1 MTSQTPHSL
10 YRVADELDQQ
20 IAPNYEYGNYDVN
33 CLYEIFN
40 ENAKYF
46 RATVA
51 GQGVRINDFLSNPQ
65 TIRLHLAGVKNYQS
79 FPLLP
84 LPAAQPLPARDLGQ
98 TMHSRRSLPQFGAG
112 ISQQELA
119 DLLGNAL
126 ACNATMVPEYAKD
139 ALLHRKPYPSGGGL
153 YPVEFYVV
161 PLKVEGIA
169 PCVCHFDTIRRELRV
184 IRPHIG
190 LDEVNRVLSVPFDA
204 DHSPAVMIFMS
215 GVLQRSTN
223 KYGNKG
229 YKLVMIEAGAA
240 GQTLQLVSTG
250 LQLNGLLWSSFFDD
264 EAERLLQIDGV
275 TESVIVAFL
284 AGRT

>member
-79 FPLLP
+79 FPRLP
-84 LPAAQPLPARDLGQ
+84 LPAAQPLAARDLGQ
-98 TMHSRRSLPQFGAG
+98 TMHSRRSVPQFGASM
-112 ISQQELA
+112 SQQELA

-169 PCVCHFDTIRRELRV
+169 PCVCHFD
-184 IRPHIG
+184 
-190 LDEVNRVLSVPFDA
+190 EVNRVLSVPFDA
-204 DHSPAVMIFMS
+204 EHSPALMIFMS

-275 TESVIVAFL
+275 SESVIVAFL
-284 AGRT
+284 AGRV